1 MTHTQ
6 LIDHFERMW
15 RENWRYEWGSAETG
29 KVDCAGA
36 FVWAY
41 RQHGKSIYH
50 GSNRIQ
56 RTEILEMLPID
67 RWEPGMAA
75 FKRRM
80 PGDRLYAL
88 PDGYKPGGKH
98 HNGDLADY
106 YHIGLV
112 GYDGKVLNA
121 QSKNTGFVKSKLD
134 NSWCGVA
141 RLKQATYEEKESGQ
155 MATIKTADGKP
166 VNLRGDP
173 STKNAYL
180 YKLASGAAVEVLEK
194 AINDSGEEWAKVKA
208 GGKIGYVMAQ
218 YLSGADEK
226 TDDGLLSEV
235 NRKLD
240 EVLAILKG
248 DQT

>member
-1 MTHTQ
+1 MTQHD
-6 LIDHFERMW
+6 LITHFERMW
-15 RENWRYEWGSAETG
+15 AENWKYNWGSAETG
-29 KVDCAGA
+29 EVDCAGA

-67 RWEPGMAA
+67 KWEPGMAA
-75 FKRRM
+75 FKRRL
-80 PGDRLYAL
+80 PGDRLHAL

-121 QSKNTGFVKSKLD
+121 QSKSTGFVKSKLD
-134 NSWCGVA
+134 KSWCGVA
-141 RLKQATYEEKESGQ
+141 RLKQATYEEKEEGQ
-155 MATIKTADGKP
+155 MATIKTADGNP

-180 YKLASGAAVEVLEK
+180 YKLASGASVEVLEK
-194 AINDSGEEWAKVKA
+194 AINDAGEEWAKVKA
-208 GGKIGYVMAQ
+208 GNITGYVMSRF
-218 YLSGADEK
+218 LTENNPNADEV
-226 TDDGLLSEV
+226 TLSEV
-235 NRKLD
+235 KRKLD
-240 EVLAILKG
+240 EILAILKG
-248 DQT
+248 DAK

>member
-1 MTHTQ
+1 MTQHD
-6 LIDHFERMW
+6 LITHFERMW
-15 RENWRYEWGSAETG
+15 RENWKYNWGSAETG

-75 FKRRM
+75 FKCRM

-134 NSWCGVA
+134 SSWCGVA

-155 MATIKTADGKP
+155 MATIKTADGNP

-180 YKLASGAAVEVLEK
+180 HKLASGAAVEVLEK
-194 AINDSGEEWAKVKA
+194 AVNDAGEEWAKVKA
-208 GGKIGYVMAQ
+208 GNMTGYVMAK
-218 YLSGADEK
+218 YLEGAAEEAEK
-226 TDDGLLSEV
+226 TSWQEMVLQELRAIRELLE
-235 NRKLD
+235 K
-240 EVLAILKG
+240 K
-248 DQT
+248 

>member
-15 RENWRYEWGSAETG
+15 RENWKYNWGSAETG
-29 KVDCAGA
+29 TADCAGA

-67 RWEPGMAA
+67 KWEPGMAA
-75 FKRRM
+75 FKRRL

-98 HNGDLADY
+98 HNGDLADF

-134 NSWCGVA
+134 KSWCGVA
-141 RLKQATYEEKESGQ
+141 RLKQVTYEEKEDGQ
-155 MATIKTADGKP
+155 MATIKTADGNP

-194 AINDSGEEWAKVKA
+194 AINASGEEWAKVKA
-208 GGKIGYVMAQ
+208 GNMTGYVMSRF
-218 YLSGADEK
+218 LTENNPNADEA
-226 TDDGLLSEV
+226 TLSEV
-235 NRKLD
+235 SRKLD
-240 EVLAILKG
+240 EILAILKG
-248 DQT
+248 DAK